1 MPSRILARSDR
12 IRTVDGFRKLET
24 YTRTE
29 PIYGSPAMRPANQI
43 SSPRR
48 KARAHVRGPSG
59 STKSWL
65 LQRKCFRQQA
75 PLELT
80 HRLRARLAAQKP
92 NPSLV
97 FEQPVERENELPPC
111 LLNLNT
117 VGIIPP
123 SMRSHGRE
131 LFPDHRGDAR
141 PEKLNR
147 PQHFLMR

>member
-1 MPSRILARSDR
+1 VPSRILAPSDR
-12 IRTVDGFRKLET
+12 ISTVDGFRKLET

-29 PIYGSPAMRPANQI
+29 PILWESRDETCQPDQLAATQK
-43 SSPRR
+43 SAS
-48 KARAHVRGPSG
+48 SG
-59 STKSWL
+59 SIRVDEVRL

-75 PLELT
+75 HLELT

-111 LLNLNT
+111 LLHT
-117 VGIIPP
+117 VRIIPP